1 MLNVRMNVNA
11 VHLAYSQAHDKL
23 HEAAKY
29 NEQVATVTQ
38 LCDAL
43 SKSGAVAEQ
52 VDGVLAVAPD
62 DVVTAAVL
70 SVPEVAT
77 SEGVST
83 VEQLQRKWP
92 VIRRT
97 LRVDSVMSKEP
108 RQGFASTCLAV
119 ASSALKVRF
128 YPYMRRIT
136 SGVRA

>member
-1 MLNVRMNVNA
+1 MLQVRMNINA

-43 SKSGAVAEQ
+43 GKSEAVAQQ
-52 VDGVLAVAPD
+52 VEGVLAVAPD

-83 VEQLQRKWP
+83 VDQLQRKWP

-97 LRVDSVMSKEP
+97 LRVDSVLSKAP
-108 RQGFASTCLAV
+108 RQGFVSTCLAV
-119 ASSALKVRF
+119 ASSTLKVRCRLVL
-128 YPYMRRIT
+128 RRST
-136 SGVRA
+136 TFMQA